1 MKLFYFF
8 HFLNGGFKSKKLNIS
23 FHDKKSRIEI
33 VKNIIKLKQYK
44 SYLEIG
50 TFKDDLFSNIVCE
63 DKIGVD
69 PVSGGNVRKTS
80 DEFFADNTKKF
91 DLIFIDGLHHYDQ
104 VKKDISRLL
113 KQYANDEYILLFPF
127 CSIKHQ
133 NKKWPYFKELISE
146 LKKYYKNKYPILLA
160 PGPKEIEEARKLN
173 GKVVLDKNEPV
184 NIKTLVSLI
193 NKAKFIIAND
203 TGPAHIASHF
213 NKEGVVLFGNHT
225 TAKKVS
231 IENFNF
237 KALSVQN
244 LKDLN
249 VETVLSN
256 VKSRLN

>member
-1 MKLFYFF
+1 MINYINKKFQRLLISKKVMKLFYFF

-104 VKKDISRLL
+104 VKKDILNSISILENNGIILMHDCMPRDYYYQAVPRSQFNWNGDTWKAFLEIRSNDNYDSYCCYADEGIGVIL
-113 KQYANDEYILLFPF
+113 KRPNR
-127 CSIKHQ
+127 
-133 NKKWPYFKELISE
+133 N
-146 LKKYYKNKYPILLA
+146 
-160 PGPKEIEEARKLN
+160 KLN
-173 GKVVLDKNEPV
+173 F
-184 NIKTLVSLI
+184 NIE
-193 NKAKFIIAND
+193 KF
-203 TGPAHIASHF
+203 
-213 NKEGVVLFGNHT
+213 K
-225 TAKKVS
+225 
-231 IENFNF
+231 NFNF
-237 KALSVQN
+237 N
-244 LKDLN
+244 LYVENYQKFLN
-249 VETVLSN
+249 LIEYEELIKI
-256 VKSRLN
+256 VKSYE